1 MTTSS
6 PNRWWRPTLRGL
18 RLLLVVYVLLF
29 FLLVLFQD
37 RLIYKPQV
45 FDVEHLITNSK
56 HLGLLEWR
64 DAQDQLIGWHA
75 KPRHGAASQRCLIL
89 HGNAGHALARYPYV
103 EAIQAL
109 SHPADW
115 EIFVLEY
122 PGYGSRPG
130 TPSETAFVEAAVSAL
145 DILKKN
151 DARPV
156 FILGESLGSAVAAQT
171 AAMRPDAVSGLLLI
185 TPFDSLRSI
194 ARSHF
199 PAFPLWPFIRDRYD
213 SIGALRSYDGPVVV
227 LVAGKDEVVPPRLG
241 RNLYESYHGPKKLLE
256 QEAGH
261 NTLDL
266 SPLSGWWQEAFQFLK
281 EQSVVTRM

>member
-1 MTTSS
+1 
-6 PNRWWRPTLRGL
+6 
-18 RLLLVVYVLLF
+18 
-29 FLLVLFQD
+29 
-37 RLIYKPQV
+37 
-45 FDVEHLITNSK
+45 
-56 HLGLLEWR
+56 
-64 DAQDQLIGWHA
+64 
-75 KPRHGAASQRCLIL
+75 
-89 HGNAGHALARYPYV
+89 
-103 EAIQAL
+103 
-109 SHPADW
+109 
-115 EIFVLEY
+115 
-122 PGYGSRPG
+122 
-130 TPSETAFVEAAVSAL
+130 
-145 DILKKN
+145 
-151 DARPV
+151 
-156 FILGESLGSAVAAQT
+156 VAAQT